1 MATETP
7 IRILMVDDHAM
18 MRIGLATFLDS
29 FEDLELVGEAS
40 NGVEAVEL
48 SERLQPDVVLMDLVM
63 PQMDGVEAT
72 KVILE
77 ARPETKVIALTS
89 FEEAELVHGVLQ
101 AGAVGY
107 LLKGIS
113 ADKLAEAIHTA
124 MAGKPTLAPEA
135 AQILIESTT
144 RRPARDVFELTDR
157 ELEVLGLMA
166 NGLNNR
172 EIAEDLF
179 LSRSTIKTHVS
190 NILTK
195 LGVSSRTEAVALSLE
210 RNLITRSAHFG

>member
-1 MATETP
+1 MATQSP
-7 IRILMVDDHAM
+7 VRILMVDDHAM

-29 FEDLELVGEAS
+29 FEELELVGEAT
-40 NGVEAVEL
+40 NGVEAVEMCDDL
-48 SERLQPDVVLMDLVM
+48 APDVVLMDLIM

-72 KVILE
+72 KIILE
-77 ARPETKVIALTS
+77 AHPETKIIALTS
-89 FEEAELVHGVLQ
+89 FEEAELVTGVLK

-135 AQILIESTT
+135 AQILIENTT
-144 RRPARDVFELTDR
+144 RRPAREQFGLTDR
-157 ELEVLGLMA
+157 EMEVLELIA
-166 NGLNNR
+166 SGLNNR
-172 EIAEDLF
+172 QIADELF

-195 LGVSSRTEAVALSLE
+195 LGVSSRTEAVAMSLE
-210 RNLITRSAHFG
+210 RNIIPRSTHFG